1 MPPVDDRGQAPAA
14 GAEVTEWTRRIGLA
28 DRDGTT
34 VEVSLVPGDADGP
47 GIVGFHVQTGGA
59 VIHASPGPTACRQ
72 LAGALLD
79 AADALDAEVVE

>member
-1 MPPVDDRGQAPAA
+1 M
-14 GAEVTEWTRRIGLA
+14 
-28 DRDGTT
+28 
-34 VEVSLVPGDADGP
+34 SLVPGDADGP